1 MITQLTTPP
10 QTGFSVDSFAQF
22 WAHPD
27 PSLVR
32 HAVHADVVGYWP
44 GTAEPVVGLVAYADR
59 IAKVIARIPD
69 LRLEVLDH
77 ATNGDLLF
85 VRWLARGTGAH
96 GSFELSGID
105 RIRIRDGLVAE
116 NIIVFDTALFEQRV
130 GDRLPYIGGDRS
142 AHG

>member
-1 MITQLTTPP
+1 MITQLPTPP

-32 HAVHADVVGYWP
+32 HAIHADVVGYWP

-69 LRLEVLDH
+69 LRLE
-77 ATNGDLLF
+77 
-85 VRWLARGTGAH
+85 
-96 GSFELSGID
+96 
-105 RIRIRDGLVAE
+105 E

-130 GDRLPYIGGDRS
+130 GDRLPHIGGDRS